1 MKLNDAVFGA
11 ILVVLGLAIVVH
23 VQAFPAIPG
32 QQVGPAIF
40 PGLVAG
46 GLALC
51 GLLLIASGLKHRASQ
66 PWFVAEPWTR
76 STRHVAGFAAVIAAV
91 AFYIS
96 AANALGFLITG
107 PLVLFALFVVFGVR
121 PGKAAV
127 VAIVATLV
135 IWYAFYKLLRVPL
148 PWGILTKFAF

>member
-91 AFYIS
+91 AFYIA